1 MLWAMKKSFK
11 YQHRRTMNKT
21 RKKIIAITAYLVYD
35 SFIDLYHVVGQYGKE
50 GVNEGNNAASD
61 DDYVVKNSDGT
72 LTCRAPPYTESDAPD
87 SEADGNKDLLIIFWK
102 SLILL
107 VKPKFIRQ
115 MFGFCIFNIDS
126 TV

>member
-1 MLWAMKKSFK
+1 
-11 YQHRRTMNKT
+11 MNKT
-21 RKKIIAITAYLVYD
+21 KKKIVAITTYLVYD
-35 SFIDLYHVVGQYGKE
+35 LFIDLYHVVGQYGNE
-50 GVNEGNNAASD
+50 GVVNEGNNAASD

-107 VKPKFIRQ
+107 VKPTFIRQ

>member
-21 RKKIIAITAYLVYD
+21 RKKIIAITTYLVYD
-35 SFIDLYHVVGQYGKE
+35 SFIDLYHVVGQYGNE
-50 GVNEGNNAASD
+50 GVNEGNNAASN
-61 DDYVVKNSDGT
+61 DDYVVKNSDET
-72 LTCRAPPYTESDAPD
+72 LTCRAPPYTESDASD

-107 VKPKFIRQ
+107 VKPTFIRQ

-126 TV
+126 IV